1 MNFEQML
8 NAQDGAAVHREKM
21 PFGLFYKRRIEKK
34 YHNIVEL
41 RPELADSMMFCDAL
55 KNDHKWAS
63 QQPVPQQMHYELHE
77 DSSGIFELELELG
90 NFTTLAQLLDNNP
103 AAVTGKDFID
113 NLVDSLTDF
122 TKRLHDNGIYQICFA
137 PQNIFIRKGDNA
149 PLLLCHGS
157 FYLSHCDTKQLYAG
171 FEDYVAPEVLALNG
185 KANER
190 SDIYSLGK
198 LIEYLYKQ
206 ASMPYEYKAVV
217 KKATDADPS
226 KRYMNVADMKTALAT
241 KRVAKRTLFMLLGA
255 VAVTALIV
263 GLYIE
268 LVPPTVDVEYIEPV
282 PTANEE
288 LDPYDY
294 GFDPET
300 DMPEATDSAF
310 IEEDVKAYQQKA
322 EAIFRKRFT
331 AAANAALSKVYDDKR
346 MSSSEKVF
354 MAGSSALM
362 EDLMNKQT
370 EMGEA
375 AGLTP
380 EQSGRIAQEIISSI
394 SAQKQAQLTRKGYIK
409 ESESED
415 D

>member
-1 MNFEQML
+1 M
-8 NAQDGAAVHREKM
+8 
-21 PFGLFYKRRIEKK
+21 
-34 YHNIVEL
+34 
-41 RPELADSMMFCDAL
+41 
-55 KNDHKWAS
+55 
-63 QQPVPQQMHYELHE
+63 
-77 DSSGIFELELELG
+77 
-90 NFTTLAQLLDNNP
+90 
-103 AAVTGKDFID
+103 
-113 NLVDSLTDF
+113 
-122 TKRLHDNGIYQICFA
+122 
-137 PQNIFIRKGDNA
+137 
-149 PLLLCHGS
+149 
-157 FYLSHCDTKQLYAG
+157 
-171 FEDYVAPEVLALNG
+171 
-185 KANER
+185 
-190 SDIYSLGK
+190 
-198 LIEYLYKQ
+198 
-206 ASMPYEYKAVV
+206 
-217 KKATDADPS
+217 
-226 KRYMNVADMKTALAT
+226 
-241 KRVAKRTLFMLLGA
+241 
-255 VAVTALIV
+255 
-263 GLYIE
+263 
-268 LVPPTVDVEYIEPV
+268 VPPTVDVEYIEPV
-282 PTANEE
+282 PTANEA

-394 SAQKQAQLTRKGYIK
+394 SAQKQAQLTRKGFIK
-409 ESESED
+409 ESESESED